1 MRRVVTNLVLAVA
14 VAAVAVPASALN
26 LYVFGDSLVDAGN
39 VSVATG
45 GASPNPAQGYFQG
58 RFTNGLNYVDYLNQ
72 RFAGVNTAP
81 SLLGGTNFAFGGARA
96 IGNGFGGF
104 PVPGLPQQLNSYFAA
119 TGGLADSNGLYVIN
133 FGGNDLFGIASGD
146 TGGLTANDVVNLL
159 IANTVGAVQS
169 LSAAGAGKILVTG
182 IPIGGTLGVTIEGLL
197 QSSLDAVEP
206 GLQAELF
213 RFSYLDFYDRLFA
226 DPAAYGFGQGINVT
240 SNCLADRTPVNGSI
254 NCAGYF
260 SFDGTHFTAQVQRGI
275 YRDLVQVLGVPE
287 PSSWAMLIA
296 GFGLVGAAMRRQ
308 ARQVAAQ

>member
-1 MRRVVTNLVLAVA
+1 MRRVVANLVLAVA

-226 DPAAYGFGQGINVT
+226 DPAAYGFGQGINIT

-260 SFDGTHFTAQVQRGI
+260 SFDGTHFSAQVQRGI